1 MEAYIDAKKAEE
13 KEDFP
18 TDDEEEEEEEVEEDE
33 EEDEDSDVD
42 ELANGIQKN
51 FMSDS
56 SSDG

>member
-18 TDDEEEEEEEVEEDE
+18 TDDEEEEEEEVEEE
-33 EEDEDSDVD
+33 VEEDEDSDVD
-42 ELANGIQKN
+42 ELAHGFQKN
-51 FMSDS
+51 FLSDS

>member
-18 TDDEEEEEEEVEEDE
+18 TDDEEEEEEEEDD
-33 EEDEDSDVD
+33 EDGITDSDVD
-42 ELANGIQKN
+42 ELTESLQKN
-51 FMSDS
+51 FLSDYS